1 MSSALVSEVL
11 RYVFFKCVISHGIR
25 EEVEPEAKVNAEHGL
40 TPA

>member
-1 MSSALVSEVL
+1 M
-11 RYVFFKCVISHGIR
+11 YVYSCMILHGIR